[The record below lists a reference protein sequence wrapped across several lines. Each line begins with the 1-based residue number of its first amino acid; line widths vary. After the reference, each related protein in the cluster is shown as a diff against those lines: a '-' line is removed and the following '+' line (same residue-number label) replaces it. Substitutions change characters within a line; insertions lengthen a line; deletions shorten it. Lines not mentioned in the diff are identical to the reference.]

1 MTAISPRREL
11 IDLAVGMLV
20 DDPGK
25 DVIEIDQRID
35 VIQFAVSIKE
45 ATMAQCSAC
54 PSPRTGHFYKHET
67 VEVDPG
73 VFAKLAQNL
82 SAA

>member
-1 MTAISPRREL
+1 LTAISPRREL
-11 IDLAVGMLV
+11 IDLAVGMPV
-20 DDPGK
+20 DEPGK

-35 VIQFAVSIKE
+35 VVQFAVSIKE
-45 ATMAQCSAC
+45 ATTAQCSAR
-54 PSPRTGHFYKHET
+54 PNPRTGHFYKHET

-73 VFAKLAQNL
+73 VLAKLAENL

>member
-1 MTAISPRREL
+1 LGCPSTIR
-11 IDLAVGMLV
+11 
-20 DDPGK
+20 GK

-35 VIQFAVSIKE
+35 VVQFAVSIKE
-45 ATMAQCSAC
+45 ATTAQCSAR
-54 PSPRTGHFYKHET
+54 PSPRTAHFYKHET

-73 VFAKLAQNL
+73 VLAKLAENL